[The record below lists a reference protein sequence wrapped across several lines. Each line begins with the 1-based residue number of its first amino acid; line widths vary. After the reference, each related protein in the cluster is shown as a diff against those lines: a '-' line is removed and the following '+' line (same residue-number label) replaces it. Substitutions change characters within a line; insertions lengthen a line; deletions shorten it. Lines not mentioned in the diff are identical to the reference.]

1 LKLEGAEGYII
12 RRGRFMRGGSFFF
25 TTEMGLG
32 TRNQREGKK
41 RKLKNGSKAVK
52 ALSFIF
58 TVSVLNSSLAY
69 VTVT

>member
-1 LKLEGAEGYII
+1 
-12 RRGRFMRGGSFFF
+12 MRGGSFFF
-25 TTEMGLG
+25 TTERGLG

-41 RKLKNGSKAVK
+41 RKLKNGSKVVK